1 MRKLLILSL
10 ILFLIFP
17 VFAQIAGVSNDKFV
31 VVNPGSIGTRTMEFE
46 PGFGYIWSK
55 KSFDGDGNLVTL
67 NPENDSI
74 LVLQAL
80 AFRFTYGFA
89 KNFEIGTVV
98 TSTLDAFAL
107 GIKYTFVNKPKFLA
121 GAFLG
126 SNFNNESDIV
136 FRNTGIFGKTIGVV
150 GGFAFMNRFG
160 EKQRLSLD
168 YDIQYQN
175 TFNRDQSWS
184 DGIFAAAELGYMFKN
199 AVQLI
204 TGLNYRF
211 NNYKNGDPNSWLLTW
226 NTGITTKPGKMF
238 VIIVNVPIDI
248 AGRNTNRF
256 SGFQIVLTI
265 GLD

>member
-1 MRKLLILSL
+1 MKRIVFPIIFVFFSL
-10 ILFLIFP
+10 P
-17 VFAQIAGVSNDKFV
+17 VLAQIAGVSNDKLAV
-31 VVNPGSIGTRTMEFE
+31 VGPESIGKRTMEFE

-55 KSFDGDGNLVTL
+55 KSFDGDGKLVSL

-107 GIKYTFVNKPKFLA
+107 GVKYTFVNKPKFLA

-126 SNFNNESDIV
+126 SNFNNESDFV
-136 FRNTGIFGKTIGVV
+136 FRNTGIFGKTASIV
-150 GGFAFMNRFG
+150 GGFAFMNMFG
-160 EKQRLSLD
+160 ESQRLSLD

-175 TFNRDQSWS
+175 TFDKNNSWA
-184 DGIFAAAELGYMFKN
+184 DDIFASAELGYMFKN
-199 AVQLI
+199 AIQLI

-238 VIIVNVPIDI
+238 VIIVNIPIDI

-256 SGFQIVLTI
+256 TGFQIVLTI